1 MVRGSMPCQRKER
14 RHHGKSVRHRDS
26 EGDWHQQP
34 SAQAQAPLGHPGNGV
49 PDESLSTRQH
59 PLSKAVNQHEATL
72 TANIAS
78 VRPGSRKR
86 LTCLLFVQSTSN
98 IWMTHA
104 EMESL
109 TAATKPVRSDS
120 ILLFQFTFFLG
131 NNLICLT
138 VFCVFFHCLFD
149 VLALIL
155 FLFPFSLIRQAFSF
169 FPLIFS
175 QNLFL
180 CDVFPTNSY

>member
-26 EGDWHQQP
+26 EGDRHQQP

-49 PDESLSTRQH
+49 PDESLSPRQH
-59 PLSKAVNQHEATL
+59 PLSKAQHEPTL
-72 TANIAS
+72 TAKSAS
-78 VRPGSRKR
+78 VCPGARKR
-86 LTCLLFVQSTSN
+86 LTCLLLLQSTSN

-120 ILLFQFTFFLG
+120 RALFQFTFFLG
-131 NNLICLT
+131 HISIRLT

-149 VLALIL
+149 ALALIL
-155 FLFPFSLIRQAFSF
+155 FLFPFL
-169 FPLIFS
+169 
-175 QNLFL
+175 
-180 CDVFPTNSY
+180 